1 MLDIKFIRENPEIVE
16 KGAKDKGIK
25 IDINQVLDSDKTY
38 RKLSESVQKLRE
50 ERNTLNEQIK
60 KNPNQ
65 WDKEGAQSLKQKLE
79 KEEQNLRS
87 SKEKLDDLLLKIP
100 NPSLKDVS
108 IGDESKNKII
118 KKVGS
123 PKKFDFTPYDHL
135 ELGETLDIIDVKRAA
150 KVSGT
155 RFGYLKNEAALLE
168 FALVQFAMEKL
179 LKEGFTPIIP
189 PTLIKQEV
197 TSGLGYWQAGG
208 HEDYYLVFDP
218 VCRSCGV
225 DLGSLNLLKI
235 LGKEKFERD
244 LEALHISEVSIK
256 HFQENNIPINPQYID
271 VVKNCLNCGAD
282 LTSVYLYL
290 IGTAEHSIV
299 PMHKNE
305 TLSKKELPKRYVGF
319 STSFRREAGSYGKD
333 TRGIFRVHQ
342 FDKVEMVS
350 FVAEDD
356 DDKEHEYLLSLQEK
370 LWQALEIPYQVV
382 KMCTGDLGF
391 PVARK
396 YDIEAWIPSQNK
408 YREVTSVS
416 TTTDFQARRL
426 NVKYQD
432 GGEKKYV
439 HILNGTAFAIGRT
452 IIAILENY
460 QQKDGSIMI
469 PKVLQKYCGFSK
481 IPRGS

>member
-1 MLDIKFIRENPEIVE
+1 MLDIKFIRENPKVVE
-16 KGAKDKGIK
+16 KGARDKGIK
-25 IDINQVLDSDKTY
+25 IDINQILDIDKNY

-50 ERNTLNEQIK
+50 ERNTLNGQIK

-79 KEEQNLRS
+79 KEEDKLKTSKKNLH
-87 SKEKLDDLLLKIP
+87 ELLLTIP
-100 NPSLKDVS
+100 NLPLKDVP

-155 RFGYLKNEAALLE
+155 RFAYLKNEGALLE
-168 FALVQFAMEKL
+168 FALVQLALEVL
-179 LKEGFTPIIP
+179 TKEGFIPIIP
-189 PTLIKQEV
+189 PVLIDKDITE
-197 TSGLGYWQAGG
+197 GLGYWQTGEN
-208 HEDYYLVFDP
+208 EDYYLVGEP
-218 VCRSCGV
+218 S
-225 DLGSLNLLKI
+225 
-235 LGKEKFERD
+235 EKKYF
-244 LEALHISEVSIK
+244 
-256 HFQENNIPINPQYID
+256 
-271 VVKNCLNCGAD
+271 
-282 LTSVYLYL
+282 YL
-290 IGTAEHSIV
+290 IGTAEHAIV
-299 PMHKNE
+299 PMYKDELLN
-305 TLSKKELPKRYVGF
+305 KKELPKRYVGF
-319 STSFRREAGSYGKD
+319 SSCFRREAGSYGKD
-333 TRGIFRVHQ
+333 TKGIFRVHQ
-342 FDKVEMVS
+342 FDKIEMVS
-350 FVAEDD
+350 FTTEEN
-356 DDKEHEYLLSLQEK
+356 DDKEHEYLLSIQEK

-391 PVARK
+391 PAARK

-426 NVKYQD
+426 NIKYQENPPA
-432 GGEKKYV
+432 GVEKKYV

-460 QQKDGSIMI
+460 QQKDGSVEI
-469 PKVLQKYCGFSK
+469 PKVLQKYVGK
-481 IPRGS
+481 TLIKPPK